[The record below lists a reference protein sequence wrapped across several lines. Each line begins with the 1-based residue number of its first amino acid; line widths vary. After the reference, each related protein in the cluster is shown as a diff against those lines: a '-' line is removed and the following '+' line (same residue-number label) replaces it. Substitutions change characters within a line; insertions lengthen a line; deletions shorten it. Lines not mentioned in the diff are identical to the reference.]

1 MSVAAPVVP
10 ELRVPTAVEEALADL
25 ADLGPEAVPLAGG
38 TWVMRSDRPGRRPH
52 VALGAVAELRRPSQD
67 GAASGTVL
75 IGAMAT
81 HADLART
88 APAHPALDGLRTAAE
103 TSAFPQIR
111 NVATV
116 GGNLCATGF
125 AQADLVPALLAADAS
140 ARVATVNG
148 RETRPVAE
156 LLASGVRPGE
166 IVLGVEVPAP
176 AERRSGFARLTV
188 RGAGEYAIANVA
200 VSLDLDARGVV
211 TAARA
216 AVGAVE
222 PAARI
227 CPDAAAALVGRVAD
241 PDAAEDAG
249 RAAATEC
256 TARDGR
262 DAPGWYRLAVLPAL
276 FRSAL
281 GRINQV

>member
-1 MSVAAPVVP
+1 M
-10 ELRVPTAVEEALADL
+10 
-25 ADLGPEAVPLAGG
+25 LAGG
-38 TWVMRSDRPGRRPH
+38 TWIMRGTGPGRRPH

-67 GAASGTVL
+67 GATAGTVL
-75 IGAMAT
+75 IGATAT

-88 APAHPALDGLRTAAE
+88 APGLPALDGLRTAAA
-103 TSAFPQIR
+103 TSAFPQVR

-116 GGNLCATGF
+116 GGNLCAAGF

-140 ARVATVNG
+140 ARVATAQG
-148 RETRPVAE
+148 RETRQVTE

-166 IVLGVEVPAP
+166 IVLGVNVPAP

-200 VSLDLDARGVV
+200 VSLDLDPGGVV
-211 TAARA
+211 TTARV

-222 PAARI
+222 PVARS
-227 CPDAAAALVGRVAD
+227 CPDAAVALIGRVPD
-241 PDAAEDAG
+241 PDAATDAG
-249 RAAATEC
+249 RAAAGEC

-281 GRINQV
+281 ARITQV